1 MVKIIIMLTVRAFQN
16 GSVSMYNLLKK
27 LAYRSFPVA
36 ASKTHLVQGYH
47 MPHSSGVLLSSPER
61 QRCLQILWE
70 NSALPSA
77 FFKLYYLCPLEQC
90 VELMQNFP
98 CASSGPHAQPGGMV
112 DAMLGMVTSAVRIS
126 KRHMLPPGASP
137 ELQAEQCSVWN
148 GVVFYSA
155 LMNSLTP
162 LCHLIVEQE
171 NGQYWSPLEG
181 PLKEPYRFR
190 FNPELSR
197 ERERALTAILACRI
211 LPPEVIAW
219 LNRCPEAL
227 ESLAIHLLGQGADT
241 NFLDLIVQEARSV
254 ACHYNKPPSS
264 VQIENS
270 LVSDRMSTLNEQN
283 VSFSYS
289 EQKLTKNLGEV
300 FWEWLTNGCRNNTL
314 GINKP
319 QGYVHLV
326 AGFVFIRSPHI
337 FHHFLAEQGLQPELK
352 GALQKAFEK
361 LGVHRNDR
369 GAMFTCQL
377 HQDTTKQGKYIKLN
391 GYLIV
396 IKKIY
401 GDFPSG
407 EDNANIKIQ

>member
-1 MVKIIIMLTVRAFQN
+1 MVP
-16 GSVSMYNLLKK
+16 SSMYNLLKK
-27 LAYRSFPVA
+27 LACSSFTVTT
-36 ASKTHLVQGYH
+36 SKPHLVQGYH
-47 MPHSSGVLLSSPER
+47 MPHSGEVLLSSPER

-70 NSALPSA
+70 SSVLPSA

-90 VELMQNFP
+90 VELMQSFP
-98 CASSGPHAQPGGMV
+98 YASSGPHAQPGGMV
-112 DAMLGMVTSAVRIS
+112 DAMLEMVTSAVRIS
-126 KRHMLPPGASP
+126 KRYMLPPGASP
-137 ELQAEQCSVWN
+137 ELQAEQSSVWN

-155 LMNSLTP
+155 LMKSLTP
-162 LCHLIVEQE
+162 LCHLIVELE

-190 FNPELSR
+190 FKSELSR

-211 LPPEVIAW
+211 LPPEVITW
-219 LNRCPEAL
+219 LNSCPDAL
-227 ESLAIHLLGQGADT
+227 ESLAMHLLGLEADS
-241 NFLDLIVQEARSV
+241 NILDSIVLEAGSV
-254 ACHYNKPPSS
+254 ACHHNKPPSS
-264 VQIENS
+264 VQIEDS
-270 LVSDRMSTLNEQN
+270 LLSDSTSALNEQN
-283 VSFSYS
+283 VSFSDS
-289 EQKLTKNLGEV
+289 EQKLTKNLGEL
-300 FWEWLTNGCRNNTL
+300 FWEWLIHGCRNNTV

-319 QGYVHLV
+319 SGYVHLV

-369 GAMFTCQL
+369 GSMFTCQL
-377 HQDTTKQGKYIKLN
+377 YQDSTKQGRYIKLN

-401 GDFPSG
+401 GDFSSG
-407 EDNANIKIQ
+407 EDNANIKLQ

>member
-1 MVKIIIMLTVRAFQN
+1 MVP
-16 GSVSMYNLLKK
+16 SSMYNLLKK
-27 LAYRSFPVA
+27 LACSSFQVTT
-36 ASKTHLVQGYH
+36 SKPSLVQGYH
-47 MPHSSGVLLSSPER
+47 MPHSGEVLLSSPER

-70 NSALPSA
+70 SSSLPSA

-90 VELMQNFP
+90 VELMQSFP
-98 CASSGPHAQPGGMV
+98 YASSGPHAQSGGMV

-155 LMNSLTP
+155 LMKSLTP
-162 LCHLIVEQE
+162 LCHLIVELE
-171 NGQYWSPLEG
+171 SGQYWSPLEG
-181 PLKEPYRFR
+181 PLKQPYRFR
-190 FNPELSR
+190 FKSELSK
-197 ERERALTAILACRI
+197 ERERALTAILTFRI
-211 LPPEVIAW
+211 IPPEVIAW
-219 LNRCPEAL
+219 LNSCPDAL
-227 ESLAIHLLGQGADT
+227 ESLAIQLLGLEADS
-241 NFLDLIVQEARSV
+241 NILDLIIQEASSV
-254 ACHYNKPPSS
+254 ACLYNKPLSS
-264 VQIENS
+264 VQTENS
-270 LVSDRMSTLNEQN
+270 LLSDRTSTLNEQN
-283 VSFSYS
+283 ISFSDG
-289 EQKLTKNLGEV
+289 EQKLTKNLGEL
-300 FWEWLTNGCRNNTL
+300 FWEWLIHGCRNNTL
-314 GINKP
+314 EINKP
-319 QGYVHLV
+319 SGYVHLV

-337 FHHFLAEQGLQPELK
+337 FHHFLAEQGQQPELK

-369 GAMFTCQL
+369 GAMFSCQL
-377 HQDTTKQGKYIKLN
+377 YQDTTKQGRYIKLN